1 MLKKLLKL
9 AQKDLYVQA
18 VSVFAILLSITV
30 VAVAYIKTTAN
41 KKDVDN
47 TNTSYN
53 YETLPMPTN
62 FSTNAALLVPLDTT
76 LPQNIEGWQNTP
88 TTQIQQQQQQQSN
101 SVYSWS
107 TEEILAKM
115 TTAINQTKA
124 YKNNL
129 SVHHSESFIA
139 NITECTGG
147 AIGQRVANTLV
158 AAVVKPTDQTLNF
171 SNGTATTAEGET
183 TQILLPKNG
192 RFSLTSA
199 GIKSAKAYKEGDKT
213 VLSVTLIQE
222 NVDEKT
228 IPQHN
233 SRGVGYLDVGS
244 VDLLLKICSG
254 SSKTINV
261 TFQLLIHSVEVI
273 ERYIYR
279 CNLFVNRWNCFLLQ
293 LVDTVSQCI
302 EFFINFLTTWQHHCH
317 NCENKY

>member
-62 FSTNAALLVPLDTT
+62 FSTNAAILVPLDTT

-88 TTQIQQQQQQQSN
+88 PTQIQQQQQSD

-115 TTAINQTKA
+115 TTAINLTKS

-129 SVHHSESFIA
+129 SVHHSESFTA

-158 AAVVKPTDQTLNF
+158 ASVVKPTDQTLNF
-171 SNGTATTAEGET
+171 SNGTATTSEGET

-199 GIKSAKAYKEGDKT
+199 GVKSAKAYKEGDKT

-233 SRGVGYLDVGS
+233 SRGVGYLDVAS
-244 VDLLLKICSG
+244 VDLMG
-254 SSKTINV
+254 MTINDGEIQYLGSTITIKVNPAGYV
-261 TFQLLIHSVEVI
+261 T
-273 ERYIYR
+273 YA
-279 CNLFVNRWNCFLLQ
+279 
-293 LVDTVSQCI
+293 
-302 EFFINFLTTWQHHCH
+302 
-317 NCENKY
+317 KYTIPLHVYGEGSKGSLSGYAVFDGEQTEIWELPL

>member
-158 AAVVKPTDQTLNF
+158 ASVVKPTDQTLNF

-244 VDLLLKICSG
+244 VDLMG
-254 SSKTINV
+254 MTINDGEIQYLGSTITIKVNPAGYV
-261 TFQLLIHSVEVI
+261 T
-273 ERYIYR
+273 YA
-279 CNLFVNRWNCFLLQ
+279 
-293 LVDTVSQCI
+293 
-302 EFFINFLTTWQHHCH
+302 
-317 NCENKY
+317 KYTIPLHVYGEGSKGSLSGYAVFDGEQTEIWELPL

>member
-62 FSTNAALLVPLDTT
+62 FSTNAAILVPLDTT

-88 TTQIQQQQQQQSN
+88 PTQIQQQQQQQIN

-115 TTAINQTKA
+115 TTAINQTKS

-129 SVHHSESFIA
+129 SVHHSESFTA

-158 AAVVKPTDQTLNF
+158 ASVVKPTDQTLNF
-171 SNGTATTAEGET
+171 SNGTATTSEGET

-199 GIKSAKAYKEGDKT
+199 GVKSAKAYKEGDKT

-233 SRGVGYLDVGS
+233 SRGVGYLDVAS
-244 VDLLLKICSG
+244 VDLMG
-254 SSKTINV
+254 MTINDGEIQYLGSTITIKVNPAGYV
-261 TFQLLIHSVEVI
+261 T
-273 ERYIYR
+273 YA
-279 CNLFVNRWNCFLLQ
+279 
-293 LVDTVSQCI
+293 
-302 EFFINFLTTWQHHCH
+302 
-317 NCENKY
+317 KYTIPLHVYGEGSKGSLSGYAVFDGEQTEIWELPL